1 MFDDKVPVIEVNRNN
16 YERYLPL
23 LKSSIKHADIIALD
37 LELSGI
43 GNHYG
48 LKGKPFQE
56 RYERIVETVKTRSI
70 LSIGIS
76 IFNLYKCIE
85 EKKTIKLKNI
95 SFNLMT
101 MSSDNYVVEPDALAF
116 LSKHGFDFNRLINSA
131 ILYSIKSRTGLL
143 TILLKDILSSGASII
158 FHNGF
163 VDLAFLYHHLFNQI
177 PETIGVFQSSIYDWF
192 TDEGINSDKFF
203 GGRGLFYD
211 SKFAAASDQYFA
223 TFLEYVFRKSQ
234 RSNVLEYRDSRL
246 YVRVKF
252 SKDYGSAEIDAD
264 DIDYVDCSMSPHFL
278 KNNFAINKESIDS
291 LCPFY
296 AQSGFCRKNDCEK
309 VHEVDLMLDIEC
321 QKSLKKRR
329 RTTSNNSASGA
340 PMKKKSRGLPKAV
353 TRKLESSDTETGEE
367 ESELGFHEKTHF
379 STKGCHRAGM
389 DAFMTG
395 FYVIFSQR
403 MHLFKYQTLDP
414 AFSNQTLVPGLEKPL
429 PLVNSSYAP
438 SSEKHREIWAECQ
451 QKKIKNLKFKSGIKF
466 I

>member
-1 MFDDKVPVIEVNRNN
+1 MFDDKVPIIEVNRYNFET
-16 YERYLPL
+16 YSLL
-23 LKSSIKHADIIALD
+23 LKYSIKNADIIAID

-43 GNHYG
+43 GTTNG
-48 LKGKPFQE
+48 LRGRPFQE
-56 RYERIVETVKTRSI
+56 RYERIRETVQTRSI

-76 IFNLYKCIE
+76 IFKLYKCIE
-85 EKKTIKLKNI
+85 EKKTIKLRNI

-101 MSSDNYVVEPDALAF
+101 MSNDNYIVEPDALAF

-131 ILYSIKSRTGLL
+131 ILYSTKSRTGPLPN
-143 TILLKDILSSGASII
+143 LLKDILSSGASLV

-163 VDLAFLYHHLFNQI
+163 VDLAFLYHHLFNEI
-177 PETIGVFQSSIYDWF
+177 PESVGVFQSNLYDWF
-192 TDEGINSDKFF
+192 TTEGIDLDAV

-211 SKFAAASDQYFA
+211 SKFTAASDQYSS

-234 RSNVLEYRDSRL
+234 RSNVMEYRDNRL

-252 SKDYGSAEIDAD
+252 SKDYGSDEVNPV
-264 DIDYVDCSMSPHFL
+264 DIDYIDCSMSPHFL
-278 KNNFAINKESIDS
+278 KNNFAINEESRDS

-296 AQSGFCRKNDCEK
+296 EKHGFCRKSDCEK

-321 QKSLKKRR
+321 QKSIKKRR
-329 RTTSNNSASGA
+329 RKNGDPQPPA
-340 PMKKKSRGLPKAV
+340 KKTRGLPKAV
-353 TRKLESSDTETGEE
+353 TKKLESSDIENDGAEE
-367 ESELGFHEKTHF
+367 ESEQLGFHEKTHF

-395 FYVIFSQR
+395 FFVIFSQR
-403 MHLFKYQTLDP
+403 MHLFKYQTLDA

-438 SSEKHREIWAECQ
+438 STEKHREIWAECQ
-451 QKKIKNLKFKSGIKF
+451 KNKIKNLNFKSGIVT